1 MVGRGQRRASPQADH
16 QPRPI
21 LAELLGQGHA
31 GLEGVEQPAVGQVE
45 RHADLCAE
53 HLGRRL
59 GLGQAD
65 FGPRRARRRLAVGQI
80 DDSHAVALLGQLG
93 QRAAA
98 GDFHVV
104 GMGPDGDHI

>member
-1 MVGRGQRRASPQADH
+1 MRA
-16 QPRPI
+16 PRPI
-21 LAELLGQGHA
+21 TSRGRYLRNCLARA
-31 GLEGVEQPAVGQVE
+31 TRASKVSNS
-45 RHADLCAE
+45 
-53 HLGRRL
+53 RRL
-59 GLGQAD
+59 GRSSVTRTFAPSTSAAAAGFGQAD